1 MPRRTRSQ
9 SQPMAQPPAGP
20 TTWLRADYEFPST
33 FSYRMPDVSAQFAVG
48 SPIPSPAAVKLAL
61 VDTAIR
67 WSGDVNE
74 GRRIFDIIKT
84 ASICVVPPPRI
95 ARFRAF
101 IKRLKPDKVVACA
114 NHPSYRVSAKLRRNR
129 RPACPFC
136 GTIPDVNLPILE
148 ESTGVRDYFLLD
160 GPLSV
165 FIEVPQSDAAYVT
178 WLLQRIRRFG
188 TSDSICWCVAV
199 CFESPDQALCPQR
212 FGDQSHAQG
221 GLVVRL
227 SDLTQQSQFNGF
239 DPFRGNV
246 QQARLEKAVYV
257 LPLRVRRSG
266 ETWAIL
272 ERIRTNT
279 GGLT

>member
-1 MPRRTRSQ
+1 MPRRRRSQ
-9 SQPMAQPPAGP
+9 SQPITQPPPGP

-33 FSYRMPDVSAQFAVG
+33 FSYRMPDVSAQFAIG

-84 ASICVVPPPRI
+84 ASVCVVPPPQI
-95 ARFRAF
+95 VRFRAF
-101 IKRLKPDKVVACA
+101 IRRLKPDEVVACA
-114 NHPSYRVSAKLRRNR
+114 NHPSYRVSAKLGRNR

-136 GTIPDVNLPILE
+136 GTIPDVKLPILE

-165 FIEVPQSDAAYVT
+165 FTEVPQSDADDIA

-188 TSDSICWCVAV
+188 SSDSVCWCKEVREEA
-199 CFESPDQALCPQR
+199 PDGTLCPQR
-212 FGDQSHAQG
+212 FRGLSHAQG

-227 SDLTQQSQFNGF
+227 SNLTQQSQFDAFN
-239 DPFRGNV
+239 PFGGNV
-246 QQARLEKAVYV
+246 RQSGLEKDVYI

-266 ETWAIL
+266 ETWAIFV
-272 ERIRTNT
+272 RI
-279 GGLT
+279 

>member
-1 MPRRTRSQ
+1 MPRRARSPSQ
-9 SQPMAQPPAGP
+9 SVAQPPAGP

-33 FSYRMPDVSAQFAVG
+33 FSYRMPDVSAQFAIG

-74 GRRIFDIIKT
+74 GRRIFDAIKT
-84 ASICVVPPPRI
+84 ARVCVVPPPRMV
-95 ARFRAF
+95 RFRAF
-101 IKRLKPDKVVACA
+101 IKRLKPP
-114 NHPSYRVSAKLRRNR
+114 HSSAGAGA
-129 RPACPFC
+129 P
-136 GTIPDVNLPILE
+136 TV

-165 FIEVPQSDAAYVT
+165 FIEVPQSDTAYIA

-279 GGLT
+279 GRLR

>member
-1 MPRRTRSQ
+1 MPRRARSPSQ
-9 SQPMAQPPAGP
+9 SVAQPPAGP

-33 FSYRMPDVSAQFAVG
+33 FSYRMPDVSAQFAIG

-67 WSGDVNE
+67 WSGDVNK
-74 GRRIFDIIKT
+74 GRRIFDAVKT
-84 ASICVVPPPRI
+84 ARVCVVPPTRMV
-95 ARFRAF
+95 RFRAF
-101 IKRLKPDKVVACA
+101 IRRLKPDEVVACA
-114 NHPSYRVSAKLRRNR
+114 NHPSYRVSAKLGRNR

-136 GTIPDVNLPILE
+136 GTIPDVKLPVLE

-165 FIEVPQSDAAYVT
+165 FIEVRQSDAAYIA

-188 TSDSICWCVAV
+188 TSDSVCWCRGVREEA
-199 CFESPDQALCPQR
+199 PDETLCPQP
-212 FGDQSHAQG
+212 FGNLSHAQG

-227 SDLTQQSQFNGF
+227 SDLTQQSQFDGF
-239 DPFRGNV
+239 DPFRGDV

-272 ERIRTNT
+272 ERI
-279 GGLT
+279 

>member
-1 MPRRTRSQ
+1 MPRRARSPSQ
-9 SQPMAQPPAGP
+9 SVAQPPAGP

-33 FSYRMPDVSAQFAVG
+33 FSYRMPDVSAQFAIG

-74 GRRIFDIIKT
+74 GRRIFDAIKT
-84 ASICVVPPPRI
+84 ARVCVVPPPQI
-95 ARFRAF
+95 VRFRAF
-101 IKRLKPDKVVACA
+101 IRRLKPNEVVACA
-114 NHPSYRVSAKLRRNR
+114 NHPSYRVSAKLGRNR

-136 GTIPDVNLPILE
+136 GTIPNVKLPILE

-165 FIEVPQSDAAYVT
+165 FIEVPQSDTAYIA

-188 TSDSICWCVAV
+188 TSDSVCWCRGVREEA
-199 CFESPDQALCPQR
+199 PDETLCPR
-212 FGDQSHAQG
+212 SLGNLSHAQG

-227 SDLTQQSQFNGF
+227 SDLTQQSQFDGF

-272 ERIRTNT
+272 ERI
-279 GGLT
+279 